1 MIVLSERSHV
11 GLTMREKQ
19 LVTVLLQAIKEGHT
33 SPLRFAASRTH
44 MEYSS
49 ARNMLFRLR
58 NRYDRAKRFT
68 EEYGKLRAQL
78 RSRRYL

>member
-1 MIVLSERSHV
+1 
-11 GLTMREKQ
+11 
-19 LVTVLLQAIKEGHT
+19 
-33 SPLRFAASRTH
+33 